1 MLRWELD
8 LWNEMWE
15 RAGSRRLDTWYELPD
30 GTWNGDGQEP
40 DGSLDDI
47 GPEVGPGRENV

>member
-30 GTWNGDGQEP
+30 GTWNGEGQEP